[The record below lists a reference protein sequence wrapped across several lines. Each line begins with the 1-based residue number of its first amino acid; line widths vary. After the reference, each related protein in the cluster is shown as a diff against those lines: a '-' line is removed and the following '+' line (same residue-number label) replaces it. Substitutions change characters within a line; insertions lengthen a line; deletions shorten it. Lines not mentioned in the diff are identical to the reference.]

1 MREVAVWRSYVY
13 AVNQIGRAA
22 GPPLGGIISDLT
34 DWRWYVL
41 LRDSLFKAKTIRS
54 LLLQVPFNV
63 LGILLIWRT
72 MKLPGPKPD
81 EDSRK
86 GEQDDTH
93 PQVNR
98 IDFLGALSL
107 GFANT
112 FLLLFLDRM
121 QSSFE
126 VWKDTFARATAGACI
141 TFAMTFVLV
150 EAYWAREPILPLRL
164 ILRRNVLSSYLIQF
178 FQTAAQMA
186 VGFSPIPTKV
196 ISLNVLEQFFTSVPL
211 YFRISQGDSNSIV
224 SIRLLIITTGTTL
237 GGLISG
243 WIVKRYV
250 SDVALYSCE
259 SNHADDTGSTGLYRR
274 VTLVALVLSNA
285 SFLVIFLRWRGGT
298 GWWGTLYGFPIGLG
312 FGVSLSAAFIGLA
325 AGLESSKTATATSGF
340 YLSLNLGSLFG
351 VSLASLLISASVQ
364 RGLLKKLEN
373 FKHKTEAS
381 SFLSCPGLGM
391 INIQMPGWNVL
402 KSIC

>member
-72 MKLPGPKPD
+72 MKLPGPKPE

-178 FQTAAQMA
+178 SQTAAQMA
-186 VGFSPIPTKV
+186 VGFSDT
-196 ISLNVLEQFFTSVPL
+196 N
-211 YFRISQGDSNSIV
+211 QGYLTE
-224 SIRLLIITTGTTL
+224 RTGTVLYL
-237 GGLISG
+237 GSSLLPYKSRRFQFHR
-243 WIVKRYV
+243 VD
-250 SDVALYSCE
+250 SS
-259 SNHADDTGSTGLYRR
+259 SNHHDWDHTGWAHQWLDRQAVRFRCGF
-274 VTLVALVLSNA
+274 V
-285 SFLVIFLRWRGGT
+285 FLRKQSR
-298 GWWGTLYGFPIGLG
+298 
-312 FGVSLSAAFIGLA
+312 
-325 AGLESSKTATATSGF
+325 
-340 YLSLNLGSLFG
+340 
-351 VSLASLLISASVQ
+351 
-364 RGLLKKLEN
+364 
-373 FKHKTEAS
+373 
-381 SFLSCPGLGM
+381 
-391 INIQMPGWNVL
+391 
-402 KSIC
+402 